1 MTQENKK
8 TMNHVYMKLWFPI
21 LVFISSCSSVS
32 LDEQEGERYAAPI
45 IKSTESKSLN
55 QNEASST
62 IITKRLSP
70 ARIENTVQF
79 LTKELGETEPSVYF
93 DYDSFEL
100 KEKYITLVQKIGRI
114 MRNNENFGIKL
125 EGHSDERGTREYN
138 IGLGNKRAET
148 VAKLLQAEGISRDRI
163 ETISFGEERPVDI
176 AQTESAWYKN
186 RRCDLI
192 LSKRNLIS
200 E

>member
-1 MTQENKK
+1 
-8 TMNHVYMKLWFPI
+8 MNHVYIKLLLLFF
-21 LVFISSCSSVS
+21 VFISSCSSVS
-32 LDEQEGERYAAPI
+32 LDEQEDDRYAAPI
-45 IKSTESKSLN
+45 IKSTESKTLN
-55 QNEASST
+55 HKEGSST
-62 IITKRLSP
+62 ISTKRLSP
-70 ARIENTVQF
+70 IRIENNVNF
-79 LTKELGETEPSVYF
+79 LTKQLGETEPSVYF

-114 MRNNENFGIKL
+114 MRNNENFGIKI

-192 LSKRNLIS
+192 LRKRI
-200 E
+200 

>member
-1 MTQENKK
+1 
-8 TMNHVYMKLWFPI
+8 MNHVYIKLLLPFF
-21 LVFISSCSSVS
+21 VFISSCSSVS
-32 LDEQEGERYAAPI
+32 LDEQEDDRYAAPI
-45 IKSTESKSLN
+45 IKSTESESLN
-55 QNEASST
+55 QKEASST
-62 IITKRLSP
+62 ISTKRLSP
-70 ARIENTVQF
+70 IRIENTVQF

-192 LSKRNLIS
+192 LSKRNIIS

>member
-1 MTQENKK
+1 
-8 TMNHVYMKLWFPI
+8 MNHVYIKLLLLFF
-21 LVFISSCSSVS
+21 VFISSCSSVS
-32 LDEQEGERYAAPI
+32 LDEQEDDRYAAPI

-192 LSKRNLIS
+192 LSKRNIIS

>member
-1 MTQENKK
+1 
-8 TMNHVYMKLWFPI
+8 
-21 LVFISSCSSVS
+21 
-32 LDEQEGERYAAPI
+32 
-45 IKSTESKSLN
+45 
-55 QNEASST
+55 
-62 IITKRLSP
+62 
-70 ARIENTVQF
+70 
-79 LTKELGETEPSVYF
+79 
-93 DYDSFEL
+93 
-100 KEKYITLVQKIGRI
+100 
-114 MRNNENFGIKL
+114 MRNNENFEIKL

-148 VAKLLQAEGISRDRI
+148 VANLLQAEGISRDRI

-192 LSKRNLIS
+192 LSKRNIIS

>member
-1 MTQENKK
+1 
-8 TMNHVYMKLWFPI
+8 MNHFYIKLLLPFF
-21 LVFISSCSSVS
+21 VFISSCSSVS
-32 LDEQEGERYAAPI
+32 LDEQEDDRYAAPI
-45 IKSTESKSLN
+45 IKSTESESLN
-55 QNEASST
+55 QKEASST
-62 IITKRLSP
+62 ISTKRLSP
-70 ARIENTVQF
+70 IRIENTVQF

-148 VAKLLQAEGISRDRI
+148 VARLLQAEGISRDRI

-176 AQTESAWYKN
+176 DQTESAWYKN

-192 LSKRNLIS
+192 LSKRNIIS

>member
-1 MTQENKK
+1 
-8 TMNHVYMKLWFPI
+8 MNHVYIKLLLLFF
-21 LVFISSCSSVS
+21 VFISSCSSVS
-32 LDEQEGERYAAPI
+32 LDEQEDERYAAPI

-100 KEKYITLVQKIGRI
+100 KEKYITLIQKIGRI

>member
-1 MTQENKK
+1 
-8 TMNHVYMKLWFPI
+8 MNHVYIKLLLPFF
-21 LVFISSCSSVS
+21 VFISSCSSVS
-32 LDEQEGERYAAPI
+32 LDEQEDERYAAPI

-100 KEKYITLVQKIGRI
+100 KEKYITLIQKIGRI

-192 LSKRNLIS
+192 LRKRNIIS

>member
-1 MTQENKK
+1 
-8 TMNHVYMKLWFPI
+8 MNHVYIKLLLPFF
-21 LVFISSCSSVS
+21 VFISSCSSVS
-32 LDEQEGERYAAPI
+32 LDEQEDDRYAAPI

-114 MRNNENFGIKL
+114 MRNNENFEIKL

-148 VAKLLQAEGISRDRI
+148 VAKLLQAEGISRERI

-192 LSKRNLIS
+192 LSKRNMIS

>member
-1 MTQENKK
+1 
-8 TMNHVYMKLWFPI
+8 MNHVYIKLLLLFF
-21 LVFISSCSSVS
+21 VFISSCSSVS
-32 LDEQEGERYAAPI
+32 LDEQEDERYAAPI

-100 KEKYITLVQKIGRI
+100 KEKYITLIQKIGRI

-192 LSKRNLIS
+192 LSKRNIIS

>member
-1 MTQENKK
+1 
-8 TMNHVYMKLWFPI
+8 MNHFYIKLLLPFF
-21 LVFISSCSSVS
+21 VFISSCSSVS
-32 LDEQEGERYAAPI
+32 LDEQEDDRYAAPI
-45 IKSTESKSLN
+45 IKSTESESLN
-55 QNEASST
+55 QKEASST
-62 IITKRLSP
+62 ISTKRLSP
-70 ARIENTVQF
+70 IRIENTVQF

-163 ETISFGEERPVDI
+163 ETISFGEERPIDI

-192 LSKRNLIS
+192 LSKRNIIS

>member
-1 MTQENKK
+1 
-8 TMNHVYMKLWFPI
+8 MNHFYIKLLLPFF
-21 LVFISSCSSVS
+21 VFISSCSSVS
-32 LDEQEGERYAAPI
+32 LDEQEDDRYAAPI
-45 IKSTESKSLN
+45 IKSTESESLN
-55 QNEASST
+55 QKEASST
-62 IITKRLSP
+62 ISTKRLSP
-70 ARIENTVQF
+70 IRIENTVQF

-100 KEKYITLVQKIGRI
+100 KEKYITLIQKIGRI

-148 VAKLLQAEGISRDRI
+148 VAKLLQAEGISRERI

-192 LSKRNLIS
+192 LSKRNIIS

>member
-32 LDEQEGERYAAPI
+32 LDEQEDKRYAAPI
-45 IKSTESKSLN
+45 IKSTESKILN
-55 QNEASST
+55 QKDASST
-62 IITKRLSP
+62 ISIKRLSP
-70 ARIENTVQF
+70 NNIESDVQF
-79 LTKELGETEPSVYF
+79 LTKQLGETEPSVYF

-100 KEKYITLVQKIGRI
+100 KDKYITLIQKIGKI

-148 VAKLLQAEGISRDRI
+148 VAKLLHAEGISRDRI
-163 ETISFGEERPVDI
+163 ETISFGEERPIDI

>member
-1 MTQENKK
+1 
-8 TMNHVYMKLWFPI
+8 MNHVYIKLLLPFF
-21 LVFISSCSSVS
+21 VFISSCSSVS
-32 LDEQEGERYAAPI
+32 LDEQEDERYAAPI
-45 IKSTESKSLN
+45 IKSTESKTLN
-55 QNEASST
+55 HKEASST
-62 IITKRLSP
+62 ISTKRLSP
-70 ARIENTVQF
+70 TRIENNIKF
-79 LTKELGETEPSVYF
+79 LTKQLGETEPSVYF

-192 LSKRNLIS
+192 LSKRNIIS

>member
-1 MTQENKK
+1 
-8 TMNHVYMKLWFPI
+8 MNHVYMKLWFPI
-21 LVFISSCSSVS
+21 LVIISSCSSVS
-32 LDEQEGERYAAPI
+32 LDEQEDDRYAAPI
-45 IKSTESKSLN
+45 IKSTESKTLT
-55 QNEASST
+55 QKETSST
-62 IITKRLSP
+62 ISIKRLSP
-70 ARIENTVQF
+70 NSIENDVQF

-100 KEKYITLVQKIGRI
+100 KEKYITLVQKIGKI
-114 MRNNENFGIKL
+114 MRNNKHFGIKL

-163 ETISFGEERPVDI
+163 ETVSFGEERPVDI

-192 LSKRNLIS
+192 LSKRNIIS

>member
-1 MTQENKK
+1 
-8 TMNHVYMKLWFPI
+8 MNHVYIKLLLLFF
-21 LVFISSCSSVS
+21 VFISSCSSVS
-32 LDEQEGERYAAPI
+32 LDEREDDRYAAPI

-192 LSKRNLIS
+192 LSKRNIIS

>member
-1 MTQENKK
+1 
-8 TMNHVYMKLWFPI
+8 MNHVYIKLLLLFF
-21 LVFISSCSSVS
+21 VFISSCSSVS
-32 LDEQEGERYAAPI
+32 LDEQEDERYAAPI

-100 KEKYITLVQKIGRI
+100 KEKYITLIQKIGRI

-192 LSKRNLIS
+192 LRKRNIIS

>member
-1 MTQENKK
+1 MTKQ
-8 TMNHVYMKLWFPI
+8 
-21 LVFISSCSSVS
+21 
-32 LDEQEGERYAAPI
+32 
-45 IKSTESKSLN
+45 
-55 QNEASST
+55 
-62 IITKRLSP
+62 
-70 ARIENTVQF
+70 
-79 LTKELGETEPSVYF
+79 LGETEPSVYF

-192 LSKRNLIS
+192 LSKRNIIS

>member
-1 MTQENKK
+1 
-8 TMNHVYMKLWFPI
+8 MNHVYIKLLLPFF
-21 LVFISSCSSVS
+21 VFISSCSSVS
-32 LDEQEGERYAAPI
+32 LDEQEDERYAAPI

-100 KEKYITLVQKIGRI
+100 KEKYITLIQKIGRI

-192 LSKRNLIS
+192 LSKRNMIS